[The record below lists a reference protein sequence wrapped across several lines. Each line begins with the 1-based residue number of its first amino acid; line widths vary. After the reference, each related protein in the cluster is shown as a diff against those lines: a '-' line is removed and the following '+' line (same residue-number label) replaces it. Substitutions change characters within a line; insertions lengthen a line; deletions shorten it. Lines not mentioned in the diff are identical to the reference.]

1 LDKKLNAV
9 DWNII
14 KELKEFKEF
23 KEEN

>member
-1 LDKKLNAV
+1 LDKELNAV

>member
-14 KELKEFKEF
+14 KEFKEFKEF